1 MIQVKVGTRLRTS
14 DSRYAMKTSI
24 RVLAC
29 VVTLVFTLSSRA
41 AAPSYLSPTALTA
54 SPDGR
59 TLYVACATAGQI
71 ALVDTSTRQITRT
84 IAVPESPQGLAIA
97 HDGRTL
103 YVTCAAPQSTVCIVD
118 TAKAKVTAKIPAGH
132 TTLAPV
138 LSPDGKALFVC
149 NRFNNEVVFI
159 ELASH
164 KTVRHVKV
172 PREPIA
178 AAVTPDGK
186 FLFIANHLHAG
197 RADVDVVAASISVI
211 DVATG
216 KVCNDL
222 PLPNGSTLVREIHV
236 SPDGRHA
243 VVAHQLSRFHLPTTQ
258 LERGWVNTSAATII
272 DVPAQRVI
280 NTVLL
285 DNIDAGA
292 ANPWAVAWSADG
304 GKVCV
309 THAGTHELSVI
320 DFPALL
326 AKLEKLAASDPARKG
341 DYTAASRTA
350 ADVPN
355 DLSFLVGLR
364 QRTKLAGTD
373 RGPRAVAVAGSRAWV
388 ANYFSDSLAVIDL
401 TAPRPVPEPVQLG
414 SHTEVTKARRGELL
428 FNDASICFQGWQSCS
443 SCHSHDARV
452 DGLNWD
458 NLNDGIGN
466 PKSAKSLLNAHRTP
480 PSMWLGVRSNAFVS
494 VRAGIRNS
502 MFTVQPPEVADALDE
517 YLQSL
522 KPIPSPRLVKG
533 KLSAAA
539 LRGKKLFLSGAVG
552 CADCH
557 KGSLHT
563 DQKLHDV
570 GTVGKFD
577 QSTNRFDTPSLV
589 EVWRSGPYLHDGRAA
604 TIRDVFTQC
613 NPDDQHGN
621 TSKLTPGQLDDL
633 VEYVLSL

>member
-1 MIQVKVGTRLRTS
+1 
-14 DSRYAMKTSI
+14 MKPSI
-24 RVLAC
+24 LILASVVVLA
-29 VVTLVFTLSSRA
+29 LALPSPA
-41 AAPSYLSPTALTA
+41 AAPSYLSPTALAA
-54 SPDGR
+54 SSDGQL
-59 TLYVACATAGQI
+59 LYVACATAGQVAVFDTTTRKI
-71 ALVDTSTRQITRT
+71 ART
-84 IAVPESPQGLAIA
+84 IAVPDSPVGLALA
-97 HDGRTL
+97 PDGRTL
-103 YVTCAAPQSTVCIVD
+103 YVTCAAPESTVCVVD

-138 LSPDGKALFVC
+138 LSPDGKTLFVC
-149 NRFNNEVVFI
+149 NRFDNEVAFI

-164 KTVRHVKV
+164 KTVRRVRV

-186 FLFIANHLHAG
+186 FLFVANHLHAG
-197 RADVDVVAASISVI
+197 RADVDVVASSVSII

-216 KVCNDL
+216 KVCQEIA
-222 PLPNGSTLVREIHV
+222 LPNGSTLVREVRV
-236 SPDGRHA
+236 SPDGKHA

-258 LERGWVNTSAATII
+258 LERGWVNTSAASLI
-272 DVPAQRVI
+272 DVASLKLV

-304 GKVCV
+304 KTIAI

-320 DFPALL
+320 NFPALL
-326 AKLEKLAASDPARKG
+326 AKLDKIAAPAGAQKV

-364 QRTKLAGTD
+364 QRIKLATTD
-373 RGPRAVAVAGSRAWV
+373 RGPRAVVVAGSRVWL
-388 ANYFSDSLAVIDL
+388 ANYFSDSLAAIDL
-401 TAPRPVPEPVQLG
+401 TAPRPVPEPVSLG
-414 SHTEVTKARRGELL
+414 SCMEVTKARRGELL

-466 PKSAKSLLNAHRTP
+466 PKSAKSLLLAHSTP
-480 PSMWLGVRSNAFVS
+480 PAMWLGVRSNAYVS

-502 MFTVQPPEVADALDE
+502 MFTVQPPEVADALDD
-517 YLQSL
+517 YLNSL
-522 KPIPSPRLVKG
+522 KPMPSPRLVKG
-533 KLSAAA
+533 KLSPAAQ
-539 LRGKKLFLSGAVG
+539 RGRKLFSSEAVG

-557 KGSLHT
+557 QGALYT
-563 DQKLHDV
+563 DMKFHDV

-577 QSTNRFDTPSLV
+577 RPNDRFDTPSLI

-604 TIRDVFTQC
+604 TIRAVFAQF
-613 NPDDQHGN
+613 NPNDQHGN
-621 TSKLTPGQLDDL
+621 TSHLTPMQMEDL
-633 VEYVLSL
+633 VEFVLSL